1 MKKIVIPTNDRET
14 IAVHI
19 GRCLEFAV
27 YTIDKGN
34 IVALEFE
41 KNIHSHSDGKNAG
54 KNSRGIC
61 GHQEII
67 RLFSNAYLILYYT
80 MGKNL
85 RKLLDENG
93 LPYQKAKS
101 IYIKEIIREIL

>member
-1 MKKIVIPTNDRET
+1 MKKIIIPTNDRET

-27 YTIDKGN
+27 YTVDKGN
-34 IVALEFE
+34 VIALEFE
-41 KNIHSHSDGKNAG
+41 KNNLSHLNGKNAG
-54 KNSRGIC
+54 KDSQGIC
-61 GHQEII
+61 GHQEIV
-67 RLFSNAYLILYYT
+67 RLFYGADLILYYT

-101 IYIKEIIREIL
+101 IYMKEIIKEIL

>member
-41 KNIHSHSDGKNAG
+41 KNNLSHLNGKNEG
-54 KNSRGIC
+54 KNSQGIC
-61 GHQEII
+61 GHQEIV
-67 RLFSNAYLILYYT
+67 RLFYGADLILYYT

-93 LPYQKAKS
+93 LPYQKARS
-101 IYIKEIIREIL
+101 IYMKEIIREIL

>member
-34 IVALEFE
+34 IITLEFE
-41 KNIHSHSDGKNAG
+41 NNIHSHSDGKNAR
-54 KNSRGIC
+54 KNSQGIC
-61 GHQEII
+61 GHQEIVK
-67 RLFSNAYLILYYT
+67 LFYGADLILYYT

-101 IYIKEIIREIL
+101 IYMKEIIKEIL

>member
-41 KNIHSHSDGKNAG
+41 KNNLSHLNGKNAG
-54 KNSRGIC
+54 KNSQGIC
-61 GHQEII
+61 GHQEIV
-67 RLFSNAYLILYYT
+67 RLFFGTDLILYYT
-80 MGKNL
+80 MGKNF
-85 RKLLDENG
+85 RKLLDENS

-101 IYIKEIIREIL
+101 IYMKEIIREIL